1 MRTTKRSAGALL
13 HERPSAGGAVWPAL
27 IAGRYAAMFFGLW
40 AAVGTGVGVGRDA
53 LVPSRQ
59 VIYQPTGAARR
70 VTVAPLLA
78 SNRRGL
84 AVSFGFC

>member
-1 MRTTKRSAGALL
+1 M

-40 AAVGTGVGVGRDA
+40 AAAGTGVGVGRDA

-84 AVSFGFC
+84 AVSFGF